1 MRDFKLYVREGEFVC
16 LLGHS
21 GCGKTTVLSIL
32 MGLNRP
38 STGGIVDRRAG
49 DRRAG
54 HRPRRRVP
62 VGDAAAVA
70 VGARQRAAGARPGA
84 ARPRTAGADATWTAV
99 GLRGL
104 GDPLP
109 ARAVGGMQ
117 QRVGIARAFAL
128 EPRLLLLDEPFSLL
142 DALTRMELQDELM
155 ALWER
160 TRRTVIMVTHDVD
173 EALLLADRIVLMT
186 SGPSATI
193 GRVLD
198 VPFPR
203 PRRREAMLA
212 RPDYFWLRDAVLGF
226 WKPAGPCLTPAGGRP
241 SARTAVWAV
250 ACWWRSRMAA
260 SPGEGRPGPSV
271 QSRRLCAKAVHLPPT
286 LRAPDR
292 LLYPQVRA
300 RRGTPLERVPWEL
313 ALRSTAERLR
323 GRRRARSGRRWRS
336 MPRDS

>member
-1 MRDFKLYVREGEFVC
+1 VQAFVEIAALGKTYDTPSGPAEIVRDFNLYVRQGEFVC

-38 STGGIVDRRAG
+38 STGGIVIDGKEIDGPGTDRGVVFQSATLLPWMSVRDNVRLAL
-49 DRRAG
+49 DQV
-54 HRPRRRVP
+54 PRRP
-62 VGDAAAVA
+62 GGE
-70 VGARQRAAGARPGA
+70 GAESYL
-84 ARPRTAGADATWTAV
+84 DAV

-104 GDPLP
+104 GDRYPRELS
-109 ARAVGGMQ
+109 AGMQ

-193 GRVLD
+193 GQILD
-198 VPFPR
+198 VEFPR
-203 PRRREAMLA
+203 PRRRDEMLA
-212 RPDYFWLRDAVLGF
+212 RPDYFWMRDSVLGF
-226 WKPAGPCLTPAGGRP
+226 LESQP
-241 SARTAVWAV
+241 
-250 ACWWRSRMAA
+250 
-260 SPGEGRPGPSV
+260 
-271 QSRRLCAKAVHLPPT
+271 VH
-286 LRAPDR
+286 A
-292 LLYPQVRA
+292 
-300 RRGTPLERVPWEL
+300 
-313 ALRSTAERLR
+313 
-323 GRRRARSGRRWRS
+323 
-336 MPRDS
+336 